1 MVVRSRPRARAG
13 KRGRGRGQRG
23 AGRARV
29 LSSRREGERVGKS
42 GRKEDRGRDPP
53 RPGDGAGQ
61 RGREREEAAGERSDR
76 EMGEGAG
83 ERRRGERVRGKREG
97 GEKGRGRDRA
107 RGCGRG
113 WRRARR
119 RSRRKVSATF
129 CPLVACAAV
138 IRVIF
143 HLRFLCSHLLKPL
156 VCFVRGSGLNGR
168 PFVPHECL
176 RGLPVSFGWLVC
188 FLFAVLDFKSL
199 LQLFGFL
206 SLKEASRISPQE

>member
-13 KRGRGRGQRG
+13 ERGRGRGQRG

-29 LSSRREGERVGKS
+29 LSSRREGERVWKS
-42 GRKEDRGRDPP
+42 GRKEDSGRDPP
-53 RPGDGAGQ
+53 RHGDGAGQ
-61 RGREREEAAGERSDR
+61 RGRETEKAAGERSER
-76 EMGEGAG
+76 ELGEGAG
-83 ERRRGERVRGKREG
+83 ERKRGERVRGKREG
-97 GEKGRGRDRA
+97 GAKGRGRDRA

-138 IRVIF
+138 IRVLF
-143 HLRFLCSHLLKPL
+143 HLRFLCSHLFKPL

-168 PFVPHECL
+168 PFVPH
-176 RGLPVSFGWLVC
+176 
-188 FLFAVLDFKSL
+188 
-199 LQLFGFL
+199 
-206 SLKEASRISPQE
+206 